1 MSLQKFEQRIKM
13 QLESRKIQPQEETW
27 KTLESYLNKSK
38 RINSKLQYLAVAATF
53 VVVLGLVWFVSQ
65 DTQLVPAVGI
75 DAAFDSTPVN
85 EGKIDLK
92 NVVASIDSKGLD
104 NIVPNKEEMNIV
116 KSSLFVD
123 NTIKTNDVEEP
134 LAKVILNEDIFKK
147 DSKIILVNE
156 TTIETISIPILF
168 QNQTT
173 EAELVSPEI
182 SDDDLD
188 ALLNPYRDK
197 IRNQNQDRLA
207 VADRAARLLKEAE
220 FENNQSFRKQIID
233 GFVTG
238 IKSVHT
244 AYVNRKN

>member
-1 MSLQKFEQRIKM
+1 M
-13 QLESRKIQPQEETW
+13 
-27 KTLESYLNKSK
+27 
-38 RINSKLQYLAVAATF
+38 
-53 VVVLGLVWFVSQ
+53 
-65 DTQLVPAVGI
+65 
-75 DAAFDSTPVN
+75 
-85 EGKIDLK
+85 
-92 NVVASIDSKGLD
+92 
-104 NIVPNKEEMNIV
+104 
-116 KSSLFVD
+116 
-123 NTIKTNDVEEP
+123 
-134 LAKVILNEDIFKK
+134 
-147 DSKIILVNE
+147 VNE
-156 TTIETISIPILF
+156 TTIETTSIPILF
-168 QNQTT
+168 QNQIT

-197 IRNQNQDRLA
+197 IRNYNQDRLA